1 MSRYNRRQT
10 AINSN
15 EMYEDHFEVRDIK
28 RINQYRTPIFRYPTD
43 AENYTITFID
53 HYWSLNDKYY
63 KLASKYYGDSKLWWI
78 IAQYNNAPTEQHLT
92 EGQLIKVPFPLH
104 TVINYLGQE

>member
-28 RINQYRTPIFRYPTD
+28 RINQYRTPIFRYPTHQPENIENIITGKAPQPK
-43 AENYTITFID
+43 AETY
-53 HYWSLNDKYY
+53 SM
-63 KLASKYYGDSKLWWI
+63 S
-78 IAQYNNAPTEQHLT
+78 QR
-92 EGQLIKVPFPLH
+92 
-104 TVINYLGQE
+104 